1 MWLNPLA
8 RPVSPPPPGVTDGG
22 VSMSTGGCFPG
33 GTVSEADRETG
44 ETLCR
49 TAAGIPPA
57 VQVSLAFIPHK
68 PSSPSHMPSHPL
80 TPPHRGHPDACISQQ
95 AVLQLACAVVE
106 ALTGDR
112 SRHWEEMAS
121 IEKVCLPRERSTL
134 HLIGTDVHSLS
145 FTCTHSC

>member
-8 RPVSPPPPGVTDGG
+8 CKACLSLPPGVTDGG

-49 TAAGIPPA
+49 AAAGIPPA

-68 PSSPSHMPSHPL
+68 PSIPLTCPHTSSHPL
-80 TPPHRGHPDACISQQ
+80 TEGTLMPASPSRQCCSWP
-95 AVLQLACAVVE
+95 VQLWRLSLE
-106 ALTGDR
+106 TGAGTGR
-112 SRHWEEMAS
+112 KWPASRRCSHHKS
-121 IEKVCLPRERSTL
+121 GQHYI
-134 HLIGTDVHSLS
+134 
-145 FTCTHSC
+145 